1 MLTEH
6 VEPFHGDKEDE
17 NLEDFLRSFFRRMG
31 MATDDVR
38 KQQFQYFLQVDSIA
52 DEWFDDLQPG
62 EKKCWEDIENAF
74 NKHWPRQK
82 AAKKTK
88 EEYEEE
94 ITGLRLKTEDLGK
107 KEKMSGREIYSH
119 IAWADKMG
127 TVVKGAKIETTTT
140 YIGHD
145 RKELPKLL
153 REKVGG
159 GYTDWM
165 TYLQAIRDIDIDYIR
180 DGVDIWKKE
189 QDEQEAL
196 KKRVQMLEKVLASP
210 TAPLRHQMTTFSIGN
225 PAAGPMQPPWQAI
238 TTPANPFTGTTGGRG
253 NLFQATQSANSQTNN
268 PRPPATAA
276 DRAALLIHL
285 QKHPHHPDTEPG
297 RLAHH
302 AQQAE
307 WIKTH
312 GIGAFV
318 TESTPY
324 PLRPGTQPVGSGE
337 CFTCGL
343 SGHMG

>member
-1 MLTEH
+1 M
-6 VEPFHGDKEDE
+6 
-17 NLEDFLRSFFRRMG
+17 
-31 MATDDVR
+31 
-38 KQQFQYFLQVDSIA
+38 
-52 DEWFDDLQPG
+52 
-62 EKKCWEDIENAF
+62 IENGR
-74 NKHWPRQK
+74 PG
-82 AAKKTK
+82 K
-88 EEYEEE
+88 E
-94 ITGLRLKTEDLGK
+94 GEDVGQGNIL
-107 KEKMSGREIYSH
+107 H

-140 YIGHD
+140 YIGHV

-153 REKVGG
+153 REEVGG
-159 GYTDWM
+159 GYTDW
-165 TYLQAIRDIDIDYIR
+165 TTFLQAIWDIDIDYIR

-196 KKRVQMLEKVLASP
+196 KKRVQMLEKVSASP

-225 PAAGPMQPPWQAI
+225 PAAGPTQPPQQAI
-238 TTPANPFTGTTGGRG
+238 TTPANPFTGTTGGHG

-268 PRPPATAA
+268 PRPPATAT
-276 DRAALLIHL
+276 DRAALLVHL

-297 RLAHH
+297 RLVHC

-312 GIGAFV
+312 GIGVFV